1 MATSMRQRSDRG
13 PFRVDQIREGERYE
27 LSNGHPMYCA
37 PAGHEH
43 AGRNLDGGAVIS
55 SDPAVKWAGVDAGY
69 SSDSGTL
76 RAPDIAVDVPSKKPG
91 WSEGAPPLAVEW
103 AGIGQEEGPLQEKI
117 TDLLQAGTKV
127 IWVVRLVG
135 PRRVEVYEPGKPLRL
150 VPFDGELSAP
160 GILQNSIPVAAFF
173 EREAAHK
180 ATLRNLL
187 QRAGYKSLDEVREEG
202 REEGREETLRQS
214 ARDLCEVLGI
224 ELTPEREA
232 AIAAM
237 NASALT
243 DLRAHLKRDRRW
255 P

>member
-1 MATSMRQRSDRG
+1 MAMHGWSDRG
-13 PFRVDQIREGERYE
+13 PFRADQVREGERFE
-27 LSNGHPMYCA
+27 LSNGNPIYCA

-69 SSDSGTL
+69 SSEPGML
-76 RAPDIAVDVPSKKPG
+76 RAPDIAVDVPSAKPG
-91 WSEGAPPLAVEW
+91 WGEGAPALAVEW
-103 AGIGQEEGPLQEKI
+103 AGIGQDEESLQKKI
-117 TDLLQAGTKV
+117 IDLLRAGTKV
-127 IWVVRLVG
+127 IWVVRLLG
-135 PRRVEVYEPGKPLRL
+135 PRRVDIYEPGKPLRT
-150 VPFDGELSAP
+150 VAYDGELSAP
-160 GILQNSIPVAAFF
+160 GILQNSIPVAALF

-180 ATLRNLL
+180 VTLRNLL

-202 REEGREETLRQS
+202 REEGLRQS

-232 AIAAM
+232 ALASM